1 MGFGSKVFQRGPLK
15 LGGRLSQGTLAML
28 NRYKH
33 VKIVIWQGSI
43 CEYTSKFPTID
54 TREL

>member
-43 CEYTSKFPTID
+43 SEYTSKFPTID
-54 TREL
+54 T